1 METIIKVAPSELNE
15 NLLDKIKKFIGGKDN
30 IDVTISL
37 REFDG
42 DYATALDR
50 SIEEVENTEE
60 LVTFTMKDFM
70 VYTPF
75 GK

>member
-15 NLLDKIKKFIGGKDN
+15 NLLDKIKKFIGSKDN
-30 IDVTISL
+30 VDVTISL

-42 DYATALDR
+42 EYAMALDR
-50 SIEEVENTEE
+50 SIEEAEDAKE

-70 VYTPF
+70 AYTPT